1 MNIVILGAGSKGA
14 YLAKILAQEEHN
26 VFVVDKDPLALKKL
40 AEEAD
45 VATIY
50 GEATNWKIFEDLIEN
65 EPSLFIAI
73 TGDDATNLV
82 ACSMAKNLG
91 YPQTIARVKEIGFLS
106 RSRLDFGRLFFVDYF
121 LGAEVL
127 TAHNILKNIMN
138 PEDLAI
144 ENFAHGAIQM
154 RTIILPEGW
163 KNTDVPLSQLDLP
176 KELIISLIRRKSIS
190 GKDDIIFPT
199 GNDFLLPFDEITVVG
214 ETKIMYELHT
224 IFNCTERAIKTVV
237 IVGGS
242 SIALSLASVLERLKI
257 KAKIIEKDER
267 RCEELAEALSAT
279 TIINQDGTNV
289 DFLQNEQIKKADIF
303 IACTRDDKTNL
314 LISLLGKQVGAKKT
328 LTLISDI
335 ALSPLLRDLNVNFI
349 LSERV
354 NIANKVL
361 SIIHAEK
368 IISIASLCENQA
380 KVLEI
385 KVSSDSHFV
394 GIPLSDLRGQLPK
407 KLIVAAIEN
416 KGKVMIGKG
425 NRVISPNDTIIII
438 CSPEHMHELHELF

>member
-1 MNIVILGAGSKGA
+1 MNIVILGAGNKGA
-14 YLAKILAQEEHN
+14 YLAKILAEEEHN
-26 VFVVDKDPLALKKL
+26 VFVIDKDPLALKKL
-40 AEEAD
+40 SEEAD
-45 VATIY
+45 VATIQ
-50 GEATNWKIFEDLIEN
+50 GFASNWKIFDDLIEN

-73 TGDDATNLV
+73 TGDDAVNLV

-91 YPQTIARVKEIGFLS
+91 YPQTIARVKDIGFLS
-106 RSRLDFGRLFFVDYF
+106 RSRLDFSRLFFVDYF

-154 RTIILPEGW
+154 RTIVLPENW
-163 KNTDVPLSQLDLP
+163 KNTDIPLSELDLP
-176 KELIISLIRRKSIS
+176 RELIISLIRRKSLT
-190 GKDDIIFPT
+190 GKSDIIFPS
-199 GNDFLLPFDEITVVG
+199 GSDFLLPGDEITVVG
-214 ETKIMYELHT
+214 ETKIMYELHS
-224 IFNCTERAIKTVV
+224 IFNCPERAVKTVV

-242 SIALSLASVLERLKI
+242 SIALSLARVLERLKI
-257 KAKIIEKDER
+257 KTKIIEKDEK
-267 RCEELAEALSAT
+267 RCEELAEALLDT
-279 TIINQDGTNV
+279 TIINQDGTNIL
-289 DFLQNEQIKKADIF
+289 FLETEQVNKADIF

-314 LISLLGKQVGAKKT
+314 LLSLLGKQVGCKKT
-328 LTLISDI
+328 IALISDVS
-335 ALSPLLRDLNVNFI
+335 LSPLLRDLDINFI

-354 NIANKVL
+354 NIANRVL
-361 SIIHAEK
+361 SLIHAEK

-385 KVSSDSHFV
+385 KVSPTSQIV